1 MLTLGK
7 RNPKKIVLFKVNFS
21 SVTFAVHVRKFLGGG
36 GPHQTMRT
44 LYLSTSS
51 DRNCPRI
58 VSQCASIDATSIAP
72 YNETNQ
78 LFGRILLDLK
88 STINLPK
95 TGFPMKANLPQN
107 EPKMLERWGEMRL
120 YERLRQARSGAP
132 VYVLHDGPPYANG
145 PIHLGHALN
154 KCLKD
159 FVVKSKNMTGFDAPY
174 IPGWDCHGLPIEI
187 KVDQKLGGKKLLM
200 KPVDVRLECRK
211 YAQKYLDLQREQFKR
226 IGVLGRFDKP
236 YSTMTPEYESV
247 VLQTFYKFFEED
259 FVYKGLRP
267 VYWCMHDRTALAE
280 AEVEY
285 ETHTSPTVWVGY
297 RLQSD
302 PRTIDPA
309 LADTRTHGDKPVFT
323 IIWTTTPWTLPASM
337 AVAFHPHEEY
347 VALEAKDAIYIVA
360 EKLAKSVADKC
371 GFPDAKTIA
380 RFPGKAME
388 HTWFYHPFLPWERRH
403 ILGVIADY
411 VTMDTGTGVVHTAPS
426 HGAEDFAT
434 GVRYKLD
441 PTCDVDAAGVIHNGL
456 PEYDGLKVL
465 KANEPI
471 IELLKSRGVLLHSEK
486 VEHQYPHCWR
496 CHNPVIFR
504 ATEQWFI
511 SMQTPMSNGTTPG
524 GTFRTRA
531 LEEIKKIKWDPAWGE
546 ERISNMVETRPD
558 WCISRQRVWGVPIAV
573 FACTGCYKPLKD
585 PAVNRRVVE
594 LFAKAGADAWYT
606 LEADALAQGGK
617 CSSCGGTEFTKEMDI
632 LDVWFESGCSYLVEV
647 ANEPNQPWP
656 SDLYLEGGDQYR
668 GWFQSSLLCSI
679 GAKGSSPY
687 KSAATPG
694 WTLDEEGRAMSKSH
708 GTDVDPVD
716 IANRMGGEIVRMWVA
731 SVDFRE
737 DVVGSENLMQRVA
750 ENYRTIRNN
759 LFKNSLGNLFD
770 FDEQS
775 AVPFGQMD
783 GIDQY
788 ILRLTCALATD
799 ITRWYEQ
806 FAFHKIYQHVNHFC
820 TVDLS
825 AFYADIVKDRLYTY
839 PPNSLGRRS
848 AQTAL
853 WRICEALVRLLAPI
867 TSFTCEEVWQHLPKI
882 ESRQDSVHLASFPTA
897 KDILGNGNV
906 ELEDAAQ
913 MQEWATLRNVRDQ
926 VLKVLEEARNQKQVG
941 KSLEAQVKLT
951 ASDSLYP
958 VLERHKDDLR
968 YLFIV
973 SAVTLERSP
982 SGNGTGGLGVEVS
995 KADGEK
1001 CERCWNYSTH
1011 VGEDPAYPT
1020 ICERCAPV
1028 LKQLEAGG
1036 ARPPSNP

>member
-1 MLTLGK
+1 M
-7 RNPKKIVLFKVNFS
+7 
-21 SVTFAVHVRKFLGGG
+21 A
-36 GPHQTMRT
+36 
-44 LYLSTSS
+44 
-51 DRNCPRI
+51 
-58 VSQCASIDATSIAP
+58 ASIDATSIAP
-72 YNETNQ
+72 YNERNQ

-95 TGFPMKANLPQN
+95 TGFAMKANLPQN
-107 EPKMLERWGEMRL
+107 EPKMLERWEEMRL

-159 FVVKSKNMTGFDAPY
+159 FVVKSKNMAGFDAPY

-187 KVDQKLGGKKLLM
+187 KVDQKLGGKKLQM

-285 ETHTSPTVWVGY
+285 ETHTSPTVWVRY

-302 PRTIDPA
+302 PRTIEPA
-309 LADTRTHGDKPVFT
+309 LADTRIAGDKAIFT

-337 AVAFHPHEEY
+337 AVAFHRHEEY
-347 VALEAKDAIYIVA
+347 VALEAQDGIYIVA
-360 EKLAKSVADKC
+360 EKLAKSVAEKC

-388 HTWFYHPFLPWERRH
+388 HTWFYHPFLPWERRR
-403 ILGVIADY
+403 ILGVVADY

-471 IELLKSRGVLLHSEK
+471 IELLKSRGALLHSEK

-511 SMQTPMSNGTTPG
+511 SMETPMPS
-524 GTFRTRA
+524 GTFRSTA

-573 FACTGCYKPLKD
+573 FACTGCNKPLKD
-585 PAVNRRVVE
+585 PAVNRRVVD
-594 LFAKAGADAWYT
+594 LFAKSGADAWYT
-606 LEADALAQGGK
+606 PEADALARGGK
-617 CSSCGGTEFTKEMDI
+617 CSSCGATEFIKEMDI

-679 GAKGSSPY
+679 GARGSSPY

-694 WTLDEEGRAMSKSH
+694 WTLDEQGRAMSKSH

-770 FDEQS
+770 FEVQN
-775 AVPFGQMD
+775 AVPFDQMEA
-783 GIDQY
+783 IDQY
-788 ILRLTCALATD
+788 ILRLTCALAAD
-799 ITRWYEQ
+799 ITRWYEE

-825 AFYADIVKDRLYTY
+825 AFYADIVKDRLYTCA
-839 PPNSLGRRS
+839 PNSVGRRS

-853 WRICEALVRLLAPI
+853 WGICEALVRLLAPI
-867 TSFTCEEVWQHLPKI
+867 TSFTCEEVWQHLPKS

-897 KDILGNGNV
+897 EDILGSGNV
-906 ELEDAAQ
+906 EREDAAQ
-913 MQEWATLRNVRDQ
+913 LQEWATLRNVRDQ

-958 VLERHKDDLR
+958 VLERHRDDLR

-973 SAVTLERSP
+973 SSVTLERSP
-982 SGNGTGGLGVEVS
+982 SGNGTGGLGIEVS
-995 KADGEK
+995 KADGHK

-1020 ICERCAPV
+1020 VCERCAPV

-1036 ARPPSNP
+1036 ARSPSNP

>member
-1 MLTLGK
+1 
-7 RNPKKIVLFKVNFS
+7 
-21 SVTFAVHVRKFLGGG
+21 
-36 GPHQTMRT
+36 
-44 LYLSTSS
+44 
-51 DRNCPRI
+51 
-58 VSQCASIDATSIAP
+58 
-72 YNETNQ
+72 
-78 LFGRILLDLK
+78 
-88 STINLPK
+88 
-95 TGFPMKANLPQN
+95 
-107 EPKMLERWGEMRL
+107 
-120 YERLRQARSGAP
+120 
-132 VYVLHDGPPYANG
+132 
-145 PIHLGHALN
+145 
-154 KCLKD
+154 
-159 FVVKSKNMTGFDAPY
+159 
-174 IPGWDCHGLPIEI
+174 
-187 KVDQKLGGKKLLM
+187 
-200 KPVDVRLECRK
+200 
-211 YAQKYLDLQREQFKR
+211 
-226 IGVLGRFDKP
+226 
-236 YSTMTPEYESV
+236 
-247 VLQTFYKFFEED
+247 
-259 FVYKGLRP
+259 
-267 VYWCMHDRTALAE
+267 
-280 AEVEY
+280 
-285 ETHTSPTVWVGY
+285 
-297 RLQSD
+297 
-302 PRTIDPA
+302 
-309 LADTRTHGDKPVFT
+309 
-323 IIWTTTPWTLPASM
+323 
-337 AVAFHPHEEY
+337 
-347 VALEAKDAIYIVA
+347 
-360 EKLAKSVADKC
+360 
-371 GFPDAKTIA
+371 
-380 RFPGKAME
+380 
-388 HTWFYHPFLPWERRH
+388 
-403 ILGVIADY
+403 
-411 VTMDTGTGVVHTAPS
+411 
-426 HGAEDFAT
+426 
-434 GVRYKLD
+434 
-441 PTCDVDAAGVIHNGL
+441 
-456 PEYDGLKVL
+456 
-465 KANEPI
+465 
-471 IELLKSRGVLLHSEK
+471 
-486 VEHQYPHCWR
+486 
-496 CHNPVIFR
+496 
-504 ATEQWFI
+504 
-511 SMQTPMSNGTTPG
+511 
-524 GTFRTRA
+524 
-531 LEEIKKIKWDPAWGE
+531 
-546 ERISNMVETRPD
+546 
-558 WCISRQRVWGVPIAV
+558 
-573 FACTGCYKPLKD
+573 
-585 PAVNRRVVE
+585 
-594 LFAKAGADAWYT
+594 
-606 LEADALAQGGK
+606 
-617 CSSCGGTEFTKEMDI
+617 
-632 LDVWFESGCSYLVEV
+632 
-647 ANEPNQPWP
+647 
-656 SDLYLEGGDQYR
+656 
-668 GWFQSSLLCSI
+668 
-679 GAKGSSPY
+679 
-687 KSAATPG
+687 
-694 WTLDEEGRAMSKSH
+694 
-708 GTDVDPVD
+708 
-716 IANRMGGEIVRMWVA
+716 
-731 SVDFRE
+731 VDFRE